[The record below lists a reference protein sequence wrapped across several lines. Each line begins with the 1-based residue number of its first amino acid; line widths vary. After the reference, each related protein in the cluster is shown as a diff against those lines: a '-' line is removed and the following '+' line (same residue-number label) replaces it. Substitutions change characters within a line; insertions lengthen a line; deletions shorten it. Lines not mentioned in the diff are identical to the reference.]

1 MKPSPTRS
9 VVLRAATVWGTT
21 VLSTRM
27 LAQGESLRLGGEG
40 AIGARPDGTE
50 MAELPIRAVAAG
62 WELDPRGATGGEIV
76 LRGRREDPAEL
87 GRTGAPIPVVPGD
100 YGLVQYGTFSIF
112 FQFTDQPEPLKK
124 RQRSG
129 WSLVLSFLF
138 SCIAVGG
145 GLALIWAITT
155 PPVIPKPLELT
166 SQAELAKRFNV
177 NPEELV
183 APPEPAGDEAAGPKD
198 PGAKDKKDQ
207 GGGKRKKGDEGKV
220 GRNAPAEKTEDP
232 GDIGPALGGMAEA
245 LSSDVGDEV
254 KKTLSTISSV
264 ADALG
269 GLRSENLVL
278 GQGMGLG
285 LRGGGASA
293 GGTADTGVPFGAG
306 TLDTGFGV
314 GVGGGL
320 GKGKGGPGGRG
331 RGGVGRGGGTGPGE
345 GGSGERR
352 IAGKE
357 AARPGQGLSPE
368 QIRRVVVSRMGAFQ
382 ACYEIAL
389 GRDPNLK
396 GNVGVR
402 FSISPGGSVSSVSIS
417 NSSLSNPRVEG
428 CLTRQFS
435 RLRFPT
441 ADLPTN
447 GSFPFVFRPSKR

>member
-1 MKPSPTRS
+1 M
-9 VVLRAATVWGTT
+9 
-21 VLSTRM
+21 
-27 LAQGESLRLGGEG
+27 
-40 AIGARPDGTE
+40 
-50 MAELPIRAVAAG
+50 
-62 WELDPRGATGGEIV
+62 
-76 LRGRREDPAEL
+76 
-87 GRTGAPIPVVPGD
+87 
-100 YGLVQYGTFSIF
+100 
-112 FQFTDQPEPLKK
+112 
-124 RQRSG
+124 
-129 WSLVLSFLF
+129 
-138 SCIAVGG
+138 
-145 GLALIWAITT
+145 
-155 PPVIPKPLELT
+155 
-166 SQAELAKRFNV
+166 
-177 NPEELV
+177 
-183 APPEPAGDEAAGPKD
+183 
-198 PGAKDKKDQ
+198 
-207 GGGKRKKGDEGKV
+207 
-220 GRNAPAEKTEDP
+220 
-232 GDIGPALGGMAEA
+232 
-245 LSSDVGDEV
+245 

-285 LRGGGASA
+285 LRGSGASG

-320 GKGKGGPGGRG
+320 GTGKGGPGGRG
-331 RGGVGRGGGTGPGE
+331 LGGTGRGGGTGPGE

-352 IAGKE
+352 VAGKA

-396 GNVGVR
+396 GNVGVQ
-402 FSISPGGSVSSVSIS
+402 FSISPGGTVSSVSIS
-417 NSSLSNPRVEG
+417 NSSLNNPRVEG